1 MCGLP
6 GCPPRQPKGKAPAA
20 ADDDDEV
27 DDDEV
32 VLSKEVVEAELERLL
47 CDEAD
52 DPEKATCTIH
62 ELQSELKATHPG
74 MAVEDDALRAI
85 LTHGARGRGL
95 QDRQRPQR
103 DRDGGVSEL
112 CGRFRPRCA
121 RLFKFNAFIRLFE
134 RSKKRWAGPR

>member
-52 DPEKATCTIH
+52 DPENATCTID
-62 ELQSELKATHPG
+62 ELQSALKETHPG
-74 MAVEDDALRAI
+74 MAVEADALRAI
-85 LTHGARGRGL
+85 LTVLVDVDLIDIVRNVI
-95 QDRQRPQR
+95 

-112 CGRFRPRCA
+112 CGRIRPRWA
-121 RLFKFNAFIRLFE
+121 RLFEFNAFIRLFDG
-134 RSKKRWAGPR
+134 SKKRWAGPG

>member
-6 GCPPRQPKGKAPAA
+6 GCPPRQPKGKAPAF

-52 DPEKATCTIH
+52 DPENATCTID
-62 ELQSELKATHPG
+62 ELQSALKETHPG

-85 LTHGARGRGL
+85 LTVLEDVDLIH
-95 QDRQRPQR
+95 RPQR

-112 CGRFRPRCA
+112 CGRFRPRRA
-121 RLFKFNAFIRLFE
+121 RLFEFNAFIRLFGG
-134 RSKKRWAGPR
+134 SKKRWAGPR

>member
-1 MCGLP
+1 MT
-6 GCPPRQPKGKAPAA
+6 RSTTTS
-20 ADDDDEV
+20 DV

-52 DPEKATCTIH
+52 DPENATCTID
-62 ELQSELKATHPG
+62 ELQSALKETHPG
-74 MAVEDDALRAI
+74 MAVEADALRAI
-85 LTHGARGRGL
+85 LTTSLTVLVDVDLIDIVRNVI
-95 QDRQRPQR
+95 

-121 RLFKFNAFIRLFE
+121 RLFDFNACIRLFGG
-134 RSKKRWAGPR
+134 SKKRWAGPR